1 MKAFLFL
8 FLMFNREI
16 FDSLKPMI
24 MGELRELGFV
34 AWGSLWEKFTNYQLP
49 FVNSPFTISA

>member
-1 MKAFLFL
+1 MKAFL